1 MTHNPYCRRIQNILL
16 MGLMSAVWLVIA
28 AGCSAPA
35 ERDHARELAQF
46 DITDPSKSEIQD
58 YQVYIDSFIERTS
71 SSEDEIFDALV
82 FTHINARKLP
92 TDLAM
97 IEVLVGIEEYLTET
111 EEENNR
117 RQLAQD
123 VDFIS
128 VSTKWLTLRAE

>member
-1 MTHNPYCRRIQNILL
+1 MTHNSCSRRIQNILL
-16 MGLMSAVWLVIA
+16 MGLMSAVCLVIV
-28 AGCSAPA
+28 AGCSASV

-46 DITDPSKSEIQD
+46 DIVDPSKSETQD
-58 YQVYIDSFIERTS
+58 YQVYIDSFLERTS

-82 FTHINARKLP
+82 FTHIQAGNLP
-92 TDLAM
+92 ADPAM
-97 IEVLVGIEEYLTET
+97 IEVLVGIEEHLTET

-128 VSTKWLTLRAE
+128 VSTEWLELKAE